1 MPRPRAL
8 FTSTALATCAVL
20 ALAGPASADRER
32 RAWAHVEIIAH
43 RGASAHA
50 PENTLAAFRTAAR
63 MGADLIELD
72 VRQTRDGH
80 LVVVHD
86 RTLTRTTD
94 VKKRFP
100 KLKPWRVG
108 DLTLKQ
114 IKKLDAGSWFGRRH
128 KGERVPTLAEA
139 LRTVKAARLK
149 ALVELKNPEEYPGI
163 TGRLLSQV
171 EDDAYWTS
179 YERLTVQSF
188 SWRYVRAV
196 TEALPAVRGTVL
208 GHPGT
213 LELLG
218 VRWYAGA
225 VHPAKGNITPAYVRD
240 AHLRWLDVYAY
251 TVNDADTMVRLLEYG
266 VDGITT
272 DRPDLL
278 WELRQED

>member
-1 MPRPRAL
+1 M
-8 FTSTALATCAVL
+8 TALAVCAPLV
-20 ALAGPASADRER
+20 LAGPAAADRER

-50 PENTLAAFRTAAR
+50 PENTLAAFRLAGR

-86 RTLTRTTD
+86 RTLARTTD
-94 VKKRFP
+94 VERRFP
-100 KLKPWRVG
+100 RLKPWRVS

-114 IKKLDAGSWFGRRH
+114 IKSLDAGSWFGRRYR
-128 KGERVPTLAEA
+128 GERVPTLAET
-139 LRTVKAARLK
+139 LRVVKAARLK
-149 ALVELKNPEEYPGI
+149 ALVELKNPEEYPGV
-163 TGRLLSQV
+163 TRRFVSQV
-171 EDDAYWTS
+171 KDDSYWTS

-196 TEALPAVRGTVL
+196 NDALPAVRGTVL
-208 GHPGT
+208 GRPDSF
-213 LELLG
+213 ELLG
-218 VRWYAGA
+218 VRWYAEA
-225 VHPAKGNITPAYVRD
+225 VHPAKGTVTAEYVRD
-240 AHLRWLDVYAY
+240 AHQRWLDIYAY
-251 TVNDADTMVRLLEYG
+251 TVNDEETMLRLLRYG

-278 WELRQED
+278 RELRQES